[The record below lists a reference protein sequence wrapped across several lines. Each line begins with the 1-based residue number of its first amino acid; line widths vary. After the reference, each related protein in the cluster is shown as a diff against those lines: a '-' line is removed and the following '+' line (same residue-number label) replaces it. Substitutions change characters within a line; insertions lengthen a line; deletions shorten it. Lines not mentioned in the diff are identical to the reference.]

1 LFKFSIIPRGD
12 KFFDLFEA
20 SADNM
25 LKAAEG
31 LKDLVNTWDNVEER
45 IADIIEFE
53 HQGDII
59 THQIMEQ
66 LHRTFITPFDR
77 EDIALLAQHL
87 DDVTDFIEAAA
98 DAMVNYK
105 VNRPDWAARALSD
118 VILRGAREIKR
129 GLPHLRK
136 RSDFNH
142 ILEHCVEINRLEN
155 EADQVL
161 RTAMGALFADY
172 ADITE
177 IIKWRE
183 IYAQMESAT
192 DSCEDVADVLEGV
205 ALKHA

>member
-1 LFKFSIIPRGD
+1 LFKFSLTPRGD

-20 SADNM
+20 SAENI

-31 LKDLVNTWDNVEER
+31 LKDLVTDWDDVEEKLNE
-45 IADIIEFE
+45 IIEFE
-53 HQGDII
+53 HQGDSI

-77 EDIALLAQHL
+77 EDISLLAQGL
-87 DDVTDFIEAAA
+87 DDIADNIEAAA
-98 DAMVNYK
+98 DAMINYQVK
-105 VNRPDWAARALSD
+105 RPGWEARALSD

-136 RSDFNH
+136 RSDLNH

-161 RTAMGALFADY
+161 RTAIGSLFSDCT
-172 ADITE
+172 DIAE

-183 IYAQMESAT
+183 IYAHMEDAT